1 MAMQIV
7 IFGPPGAGKG
17 TQAKFLSE
25 EFNVPHIS
33 TGDILRENV
42 KKGTPLGMKAKSYM
56 DRGELV
62 PDALLYDLVKARL
75 AEPDTKK
82 GFLLDGYPRTIPQ
95 ARALDEILDDLNR
108 KLDAVVNIEVGTT
121 ALVRRLSGRRI
132 CRACGASYHVAFNP
146 PRAQDVCDACGGEL
160 YQRADDREEAI
171 KNRLAVYKK
180 QTQPVL
186 DYYKKK
192 GILIDVD
199 GDREIEEVRADVIH
213 ALKEQA

>member
-1 MAMQIV
+1 MQIV
-7 IFGPPGAGKG
+7 LFGPPGAGKG

-25 EFNVPHIS
+25 EFNIPHIS

-42 KKGTPLGMKAKSYM
+42 KKGTALGMKAKSYM
-56 DRGELV
+56 DKGELV
-62 PDALLYDLVKARL
+62 PDQLLNDLVRSRL
-75 AEPDTKK
+75 EEPDTKK

-95 ARALDEILDDLNR
+95 AKALDEIMDDLNR
-108 KLDAVVNIEVGTT
+108 KLDAVVNIDVGTS

-132 CRACGASYHVAFNP
+132 CKSCGAPYHVELNP
-146 PRAQDVCDACGGEL
+146 PAVPDVCNACGGEL

-192 GILIDVD
+192 GVLIDID
-199 GDREIEEVRADVIH
+199 GDREIEEVKADVIN
-213 ALKEQA
+213 ALEDLA

>member
-1 MAMQIV
+1 MQIV
-7 IFGPPGAGKG
+7 LFGPPGAGKG

-25 EFNVPHIS
+25 EFNIPHIS

-42 KKGTPLGMKAKSYM
+42 KKGTALGMKAKSYM
-56 DRGELV
+56 DKGELV
-62 PDALLYDLVKARL
+62 PDQLLNDLVRSRL
-75 AEPDTKK
+75 EEPDTKK

-95 ARALDEILDDLNR
+95 AKALDEIMDDLNR
-108 KLDAVVNIEVGTT
+108 VLDAVVNIDVGTS

-132 CRACGASYHVAFNP
+132 CKGCGASYHVDFNAP
-146 PRAQDVCDACGGEL
+146 KVKDICDTCAGEL

-192 GILIDVD
+192 GVLIDID
-199 GDREIEEVRADVIH
+199 GDREIDEVKADVIN
-213 ALKEQA
+213 ALKELA

>member
-1 MAMQIV
+1 MQIV
-7 IFGPPGAGKG
+7 LFGPPGAGKG

-25 EFNVPHIS
+25 EFNIPHIS

-42 KKGTPLGMKAKSYM
+42 KKGTALGMKAKSYM
-56 DRGELV
+56 DKGELV
-62 PDALLYDLVKARL
+62 PDQLLNDLVRSRL
-75 AEPDTKK
+75 EEPDTKK

-95 ARALDEILDDLNR
+95 AKALDEIMDDLNR
-108 KLDAVVNIEVGTT
+108 KLDAVVNIDVGTN

-132 CRACGASYHVAFNP
+132 CKSCGASYHVEFNP
-146 PRAQDVCDACGGEL
+146 PAVADVCNACGGEL
-160 YQRADDREEAI
+160 YQRADDSEVAI

-192 GILIDVD
+192 GVLIDID
-199 GDREIEEVRADVIH
+199 GDREIEEVKADVIS
-213 ALKEQA
+213 ALNELA

>member
-1 MAMQIV
+1 MQIV
-7 IFGPPGAGKG
+7 LFGPPGAGKG

-25 EFNVPHIS
+25 ELNIPHIS

-42 KKGTPLGMKAKSYM
+42 KKGTALGMKAKAYM

-62 PDALLYDLVKARL
+62 PDQLLNDLVRSRL
-75 AEPDTKK
+75 EAPDTKK

-95 ARALDEILDDLNR
+95 AKALDEIMDDLNR
-108 KLDAVVNIEVGTT
+108 KLDAVVNIDVG
-121 ALVRRLSGRRI
+121 AAELVRRLSGRRI

-146 PRAQDVCDACGGEL
+146 PRAVDVCDACGGEL

-186 DYYKKK
+186 DYYKRK

>member
-1 MAMQIV
+1 MQIV
-7 IFGPPGAGKG
+7 LFGPPGAGKG

-25 EFNVPHIS
+25 EFNIPHIS

-42 KKGTPLGMKAKSYM
+42 RKGTPLGLKAKSYM
-56 DRGELV
+56 DKGELV
-62 PDALLYDLVKARL
+62 PDALLVDLVRGRL

-95 ARALDEILDDLNR
+95 AKALDEILDDLNR
-108 KLDAVVNIEVGTT
+108 KLDAVVNIDVGQ
-121 ALVRRLSGRRI
+121 AELVRRLSGRRM
-132 CRACGASYHVAFNP
+132 CKKCGASYHVAFNP
-146 PRAQDVCDACGGEL
+146 PKAPDVCNACGDEL

-171 KNRLAVYKK
+171 KNRLAVYHK

-192 GILIDVD
+192 GILINID
-199 GDREIEEVRADVIH
+199 GDREIDEVKADIIRALEEIA
-213 ALKEQA
+213 

>member
-1 MAMQIV
+1 MQIV
-7 IFGPPGAGKG
+7 LFGPPGAGKG

-25 EFNVPHIS
+25 EFNIPHIS

-42 KKGTPLGMKAKSYM
+42 KKGTALGMKAKSYM
-56 DRGELV
+56 DKGELV
-62 PDALLYDLVKARL
+62 PDQLLNDLVRSRL
-75 AEPDTKK
+75 EEPDTKK

-95 ARALDEILDDLNR
+95 AKALDEIMDDLNR
-108 KLDAVVNIEVGTT
+108 KLDAVVNIDVGTS

-132 CRACGASYHVAFNP
+132 CKSCGAPYHVELNP
-146 PRAQDVCDACGGEL
+146 PAVADVCNACGGEL

-192 GILIDVD
+192 GVLIDID
-199 GDREIEEVRADVIH
+199 GDREIEEVKADVIN
-213 ALKEQA
+213 ALEDLA